1 MRSLIFFALLALSI
15 VLTNGAAVED
25 YNEGKKHG
33 LWTPDE
39 AFFHRNPKL
48 LGLGRQI
55 GHINLGHLGH
65 LWYFRPNY
73 LHPFWSMFSII

>member
-39 AFFHRNPKL
+39 AFSNIQTFGPI
-48 LGLGRQI
+48 GQI
-55 GHINLGHLGH
+55 SRINFGVFGV
-65 LWYFRPNY
+65 F
-73 LHPFWSMFSII
+73 